1 MFLSHNT
8 NLRSLKNI
16 LKDGYLK
23 SYSLLKSEGY
33 NMKKIEGEGW
43 GLYTENNFVYF
54 SCVKE
59 LFTYKII
66 SQITLY
72 FTSDLLF
79 NRTFYISNHHTS
91 FPDKLIEYKD
101 KNIVIYRR
109 KYKRFYK
116 NYNRVL
122 ENLFNYSIS
131 VSKKSFQAYQQ
142 IAVLNK
148 INLDKLICIEFNYKD
163 DANKNIV
170 RYIKKYYPNVEIKI
184 NENFVID

>member
-33 NMKKIEGEGW
+33 KKINGEGS
-43 GLYTENNFVYF
+43 GLYTENKFVYF
-54 SCVKE
+54 SCIKE
-59 LFTYKII
+59 LFTYKIY
-66 SQITLY
+66 SRITLY

-79 NRTFYISNHHTS
+79 NRTFYISNHHS
-91 FPDKLIEYKD
+91 SSPDILMEHNGKRKLYK
-101 KNIVIYRR
+101 R

-116 NYNRVL
+116 NYNKIL

-131 VSKKSFQAYQQ
+131 VLKNGKAFQIFQQ

-148 INLDKLICIEFNYKD
+148 INLDKLICIEFNFKD

-170 RYIKKYYPNVEIKI
+170 NYIKKYYPNVEIKI
-184 NENFVID
+184 N

>member
-33 NMKKIEGEGW
+33 NMKKIDGEGW

-91 FPDKLIEYKD
+91 FPDKFIEYKD